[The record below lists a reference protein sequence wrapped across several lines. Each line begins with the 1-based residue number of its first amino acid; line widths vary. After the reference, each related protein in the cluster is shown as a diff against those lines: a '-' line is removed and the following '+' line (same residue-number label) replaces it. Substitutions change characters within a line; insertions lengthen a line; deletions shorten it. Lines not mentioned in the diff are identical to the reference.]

1 MKNVINNCKT
11 EHEGSVIAEVGS
23 EHCNSEGHMTDS
35 DEAMETCEE
44 KRKSEIQVLKDCLV
58 SQGRAALIPWLQQV
72 LLAACRVKMYP
83 DELEPGGS
91 DAPQE
96 PIPFYYNKANQSIPL
111 VPWNRFQY
119 QGLQTEAFILLL
131 HKLGFQLPA
140 DVGKVFPRIPHFWS
154 ADHIYSVAVKLG
166 PIDTKK
172 LRFSLEELERIS
184 AAASPSLN
192 EEPAMPVRRP
202 STQKSLS
209 DNEDFDNMEEMYLL
223 EDATRPT
230 PTATSY
236 VDLAAASKS
245 LAAGSSMM
253 RSPKVKAPSEASS
266 QEYMD
271 MN

>member
-1 MKNVINNCKT
+1 MNFMYMKSVMSQCKA

-23 EHCNSEGHMTDS
+23 EHCNSDGHITDN
-35 DEAMETCEE
+35 EE
-44 KRKSEIQVLKDCLV
+44 PNDSIQESKNNNSEIQVLKDCLV
-58 SQGRAALIPWLQQV
+58 KQGRESLIPWLQEV
-72 LLAACRVKMYP
+72 LLGACRVKMYP
-83 DELEPGGS
+83 KTVCPEGS
-91 DAPQE
+91 EYPLE

-209 DNEDFDNMEEMYLL
+209 DNEDFDNM
-223 EDATRPT
+223 
-230 PTATSY
+230 
-236 VDLAAASKS
+236 
-245 LAAGSSMM
+245 G
-253 RSPKVKAPSEASS
+253 
-266 QEYMD
+266 
-271 MN
+271 

>member
-1 MKNVINNCKT
+1 M
-11 EHEGSVIAEVGS
+11 G
-23 EHCNSEGHMTDS
+23 
-35 DEAMETCEE
+35 
-44 KRKSEIQVLKDCLV
+44 
-58 SQGRAALIPWLQQV
+58 GRAALIPWLQQV

-83 DELEPGGS
+83 DELEPGGA

-111 VPWNRFQY
+111 VPWNRLQY

-166 PIDTKK
+166 PVDTKK
-172 LRFSLEELERIS
+172 LKFSLEELERIT
-184 AAASPSLN
+184 AAASPSLT
-192 EEPAMPVRRP
+192 EPEAMPLRRP
-202 STQKSLS
+202 STEKNLS
-209 DNEDFDNMEEMYLL
+209 ECEDFDNMEEMYLL

-230 PTATSY
+230 AMATTAA
-236 VDLAAASKS
+236 VAQ
-245 LAAGSSMM
+245 
-253 RSPKVKAPSEASS
+253 APSESSS